1 MQMTE
6 MIEAVQQRAAI
17 DSNAGA
23 NDTLVAVAET
33 LAERALD
40 GVQENFAAQLPNE
53 LGVVVD
59 VRDAKTQ
66 EAFDAAEFIR
76 RVGQRLGISEE
87 ESQTRTHA
95 ALSIMLE
102 GVTEG
107 ERKAVISAFPDDFLP
122 YTVWD
127 S

>member
-59 VRDAKTQ
+59 MRDAKKQ

-76 RVGQRLGISEE
+76 RVGQRLGIYEE
-87 ESQTRTHA
+87 ESQTRIHA
-95 ALSIMLE
+95 ALSIMLVHE
-102 GVTEG
+102 TNGTRNAVTG
-107 ERKAVISAFPDDFLP
+107 TF
-122 YTVWD
+122 TV
-127 S
+127 